1 VVPDDFGGKELAT
14 STSEASIP
22 RCAGSGS
29 GQRWTCVLT
38 ALCSHRLVLL
48 SDVRCR
54 VRRVVQNSLIWI
66 ALAANRSFRGLSLV
80 PNCGREQR
88 SKNSLKK
95 KYKDKIC

>member
-1 VVPDDFGGKELAT
+1 MFWQLCVPIDSFSYRT
-14 STSEASIP
+14 S
-22 RCAGSGS
+22 G
-29 GQRWTCVLT
+29 V
-38 ALCSHRLVLL
+38 
-48 SDVRCR
+48 